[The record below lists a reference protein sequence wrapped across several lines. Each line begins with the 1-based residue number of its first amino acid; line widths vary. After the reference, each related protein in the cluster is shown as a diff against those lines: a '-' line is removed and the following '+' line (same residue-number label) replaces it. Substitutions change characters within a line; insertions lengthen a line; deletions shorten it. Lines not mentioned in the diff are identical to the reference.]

1 MADEP
6 SSNARAWEVAE
17 TYRSIPDAIVT
28 IDAGSRILYANPAVE
43 DLLGYAPHELI
54 GRSLLTIIP
63 ERLHAIHLQG
73 VQRYLDT
80 GERRL
85 SWDGIEL
92 PARRKDGTEVAVEIA
107 FGEYALDGRRFFT
120 GAIRDISHR
129 NRAMQA
135 LRASEQRYREL
146 FERNVAGVYRVSV
159 EGTVLEVNEAMAQML
174 GYERQELMRSP
185 AIEVYFDPGEREE
198 WIRLLHEH
206 GSLAGHVL
214 RLRRKD
220 GSPIWVLENSSLIE
234 DPETG
239 SRVIVGTAI
248 DITDRKRLED
258 DLERMAYQDPLT
270 GLANRRFLREM
281 AVKALAR
288 VDRQGGRAGLLY
300 LDLIRFKR
308 INDAFGHTIGDQIL
322 ADLGDRFQRCVRA
335 SDTIAR
341 VGGDEFALLLVGV
354 GRAEDG
360 LMAAQHLKECFTAP
374 FIIDGETF
382 HLHARIGVALYPD
395 HAASFDELLSHA
407 DLAMHQIGDSDAGIG
422 IYRSAGSRPL
432 REDLVLEEELR
443 RGLDREEF
451 VLHYQP
457 IYFLPDRT
465 PIAVEALVRW
475 THPERGLLTAGDF
488 IPLAEHAAL
497 IRKLDRWVLRTAVRQ
512 MRCWAETRGPGW
524 VAVNLSPSTFED
536 PELPE
541 FIERLVADE
550 ALAGERLA
558 LEVTERATMRDPER
572 AAATLRGLQEL
583 GIRIVIDDFGRGH
596 SSLAYLLHFPA
607 NVLKI
612 DRFFVSG
619 VGVDPAQERL
629 VEGIIALCLRME
641 MQLIAEGVETEAQL
655 EWLEARGCRFV
666 QGFYLG
672 RPTPAEGLAGSFS

>member
-1 MADEP
+1 MIEES
-6 SSNARAWEVAE
+6 SSNERFSEVAE
-17 TYRSIPDAIVT
+17 TYRSLPDAILT
-28 IDAGSRILYANPAVE
+28 IDAASRIVYANPAVVE
-43 DLLGYAPHELI
+43 LLGYDPQELV

-63 ERLHAIHLQG
+63 ERLHTSHLQALK
-73 VQRYLDT
+73 RYLET

-92 PARRKDGTEVAVEIA
+92 PARRKDGTEFPVEIA
-107 FGEYALDGRRFFT
+107 FGEYALEGRRFFT
-120 GAIRDISHR
+120 GALRDISR
-129 NRAMQA
+129 RTRTMEA

-146 FERNVAGVYRVSV
+146 FERNVAGVYRVTV
-159 EGTVLEVNEAMAQML
+159 EGAVLEVNEAMARML
-174 GYERQELMRSP
+174 GYTRQELIRSP
-185 AIEVYFDPGEREE
+185 ALVVYFDPGEREE
-198 WIRLLHEH
+198 WIRLLHHH

-220 GSPIWVLENSSLIE
+220 GSPIWVLENSSLID

-239 SRVIVGTAI
+239 SRMVVGTAI
-248 DITDRKRLED
+248 DITERKRLED
-258 DLERMAYQDPLT
+258 DLERMAYHDPLT

-288 VDRQGGRAGLLY
+288 VDRQGGRVGLLY

-322 ADLGDRFQRCVRA
+322 ADLGNRFRQRVRA

-341 VGGDEFALLLVGV
+341 VGGDEFAVLLVGV
-354 GRAEDG
+354 ESSEDG
-360 LMAAQHLKECFTAP
+360 LTAAQHLKDCFAAP
-374 FIIDGETF
+374 FVIAGETF
-382 HLHARIGVALYPD
+382 HLQARVGVALYPD
-395 HAASFDELLSHA
+395 HAANFDELLSHA
-407 DLAMHQIGDSDAGIG
+407 DLAMHQTGDSDVGVEM
-422 IYRSAGSRPL
+422 YRSAGIRPL

-443 RGLDREEF
+443 RGLKAEEL

-457 IYFLPDRT
+457 IYLIPDRAL
-465 PIAVEALVRW
+465 IAVEALVRW
-475 THPERGLLTAGDF
+475 THPERGLLAAGEF
-488 IPLAEHAAL
+488 IPLAEHAGL
-497 IRKLDRWVLRTAVRQ
+497 IRKVDRWVLRTAARQ
-512 MRCWAETRGPGW
+512 MRRWVEAGGPGW
-524 VAVNLSPSTFED
+524 VAVNLSPSTFDD
-536 PELPE
+536 PELPGY
-541 FIERLVADE
+541 IERVVTEE

-572 AAATLRGLQEL
+572 AAATLHRLQEL

-612 DRFFVSG
+612 DRFFVGG

-629 VEGIIALCLRME
+629 VEGIIALCLSMG
-641 MQLIAEGVETEAQL
+641 MQLIAEGVETAEQL

-672 RPTPAEGLAGSFS
+672 RPTPAEGLASGFS